1 MLIPAP
7 LLQAVFIPVLIA
19 PITMLLGRKY
29 GRKVS
34 WLNFVALTY
43 STLMLLMVG
52 LEVRSAGPVLEVYS
66 MVPLAN
72 VNFGLLA
79 DNLSLP
85 VAVIL
90 NLSAVALSVFSGHYI
105 DHRIDVLY
113 NGNKKYHAVYHTL
126 FLIFATGI
134 LGTILATNLIILYL
148 FLEIV
153 YIPLYFIMRFFGY
166 VTKERVALMSFF
178 WGTLGTTFFLVGAM
192 LTYMG
197 IGSFQ
202 IFDMPTLVGTSVV
215 DLVVFFMLI
224 GLLIK
229 MATFGFHVWLPW
241 VHAEHPT
248 SIAGILAVIVG
259 LGNYVIARILIQ
271 QLYIPFQIYSTPLM
285 FLALVTMVYGAY
297 LTLAQDDIKRL
308 YACSTIS
315 QNAYCLLGLAS
326 MTSIG
331 VAGGIFYF
339 LSHSLGKT
347 ILFSIAGILVFR
359 TGNRDMR
366 KMGGLASKMP
376 VTALLTIMGAMILSA
391 MPPLSGFQAE
401 LIMFIGIFLQ
411 GTFTNLTSFLIAL
424 GGIIATIF
432 TVAYTFWPVR
442 RIFFGPPKIK
452 NSNSHEIKEAPWS
465 MTVPLLMLAFVSL
478 LLGIFP
484 SLVMD
489 FLTAFAESLPLG

>member
-7 LLQAVFIPVLIA
+7 LLQAVFIPVLVA
-19 PITMLLGRKY
+19 PITMLLGRRY

-34 WLNFVALTY
+34 WLNFAALLYT
-43 STLMLLMVG
+43 TFLLLMVG
-52 LEVRSAGPVLEVYS
+52 LEVRSGPVYEEYI
-66 MVPLAN
+66 MVPFAN
-72 VNFGLLA
+72 VSFGLLA

-85 VAVIL
+85 VAIIL

-105 DHRIDVLY
+105 EHRIEMLY
-113 NGNKKYHAVYHTL
+113 NGNIKYHAVYHTL
-126 FLIFATGI
+126 FLVFATGI
-134 LGTILATNLIILYL
+134 IGTVLATNLIVLYL

-166 VTKERVALMSFF
+166 IQKERVALMSFF

-197 IGSFQ
+197 IGSFG
-202 IFDMPTLVGTSVV
+202 IFDMPTLVGTSAV

-248 SIAGILAVIVG
+248 AIAGILAVIVG
-259 LGNYVIARILIQ
+259 IGNYVIARILIQ
-271 QLYIPFQIYSTPLM
+271 QLYGPFQIYSTPLM
-285 FLALVTMVYGAY
+285 LLALVTMVYGAY
-297 LTLAQDDIKRL
+297 LTLAQDDVKRL

-315 QNAYCLLGLAS
+315 QNAYSLLGLAS

-331 VAGGIFYF
+331 VAGGVFYF

-347 ILFSIAGILVFR
+347 ILFSVAGILVYR

-366 KMGGLASKMP
+366 KMSGLAAKMP
-376 VTALLTIMGAMILSA
+376 VTALLAIMGAMILSA

-411 GTFTNLTSFLIAL
+411 GTFTSLTNFLIAM
-424 GGIIATIF
+424 GGIIATIL

-442 RIFFGPPKIK
+442 RIFFGPPRTK
-452 NSNSHEIKEAPWS
+452 NTHEEVKEAPWS

-484 SLVMD
+484 WLIMD